1 MSQSLTMAKHH
12 LHLLLYVLFVAA
24 VVASPSTSPTKSLA
38 SPTATPPT
46 AAPPTTATPPTA
58 PPPTTALTANSSTPT
73 AYDML
78 EKYNLARGILPEGV
92 TGYVLRPD
100 GSFEVY
106 LPGDCNI
113 NAANMQIKYSS
124 RISGNIKAQSISRLE
139 GVKVELMLIWIGI
152 TGVTRTNYELNF
164 FAGPISKSF
173 PIGSFAS
180 SFQCN

>member
-92 TGYVLRPD
+92 TG
-100 GSFEVY
+100 
-106 LPGDCNI
+106 
-113 NAANMQIKYSS
+113 S